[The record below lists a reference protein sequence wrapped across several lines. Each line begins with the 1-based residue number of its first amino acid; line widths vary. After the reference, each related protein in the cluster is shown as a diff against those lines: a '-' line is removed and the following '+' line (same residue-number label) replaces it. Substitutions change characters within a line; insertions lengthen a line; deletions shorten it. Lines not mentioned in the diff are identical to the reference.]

1 MIFFYKVIAVESVD
15 NFSSLCFQL
24 CSSLYSRSP
33 EQSLSG
39 IENQGSFRKKKKK
52 RKEKNGNCTKST
64 CITVGRYSLLF
75 IRVALKFRWR
85 FTGILYWQACYQPL
99 VKYSCN
105 VSGEYPSSNLYGNPG
120 DSRIYRRGFVARI
133 SARHHSENM
142 LRVPYRFPCTVYEG
156 L

>member
-1 MIFFYKVIAVESVD
+1 MSTIFHHYA
-15 NFSSLCFQL
+15 FSYALRCIQGVL
-24 CSSLYSRSP
+24 N
-33 EQSLSG
+33 SLSAASK
-39 IENQGSFRKKKKK
+39 IKDRFEKKKKK
-52 RKEKNGNCTKST
+52 KKKNGNCTKST